1 MTKGSSEN
9 FVSGYAN
16 LSELIDF
23 YSPRNHQK
31 TMVFQG
37 GKKLILKF
45 EDFPRFF
52 KKKQKC
58 MK

>member
-37 GKKLILKF
+37 RKKLILKF
-45 EDFPRFF
+45 EDFPRFL
-52 KKKQKC
+52 KKSKSV
-58 MK
+58 